1 MPRRQQV
8 RSGSVYET
16 SVGFS
21 RALRVG
27 DRVVVSGTAPVWPD
41 GHVDPDPAAQARRC
55 FEIIGE
61 ALASLGASWQDVIR
75 TRIYL
80 VDAADAEVVGAVHA
94 ERFEAV
100 RPAATMVVVA
110 RLLDARWRVEIEAEA
125 LLGD

>member
-8 RSGSVYET
+8 KSGSLYEA

-21 RALRVG
+21 RALRAG

-41 GHVDPDPAAQARRC
+41 GHVDPDAAAQARRC
-55 FEIIGE
+55 LEIIGD
-61 ALASLGASWQDVIR
+61 ALASLGASWEDVVR
-75 TRIYL
+75 TRTYL
-80 VDAADAEVVGAVHA
+80 VDATDAEAVGAVHA

-125 LLGD
+125 VLGD